1 MNPRNA
7 AALTHSLQT
16 ENATLFA
23 PIYPKTVRFLPLFLL
38 FVASKVAFAAPL
50 PAFEGTI
57 SQTQNGVTTR
67 AKIAWQPPETLLIE
81 TPRNDANGVGAQTIY
96 ARGDET
102 ILVENATKRARR
114 YGFNIAKSWW
124 RGSNLESGGP
134 ANYLFA
140 GTSFPTNPTEG
151 RFLRRD
157 DVLFGGSG
165 QGAYY
170 AAVKTPAR
178 RFAAQITTTKTTRIE
193 KDKAAKTVLEVQIT
207 LNEAGFPTLATI
219 NAAGEHASFAYDLKP
234 ATNALVTP
242 PTFTP
247 IIEDELLG
255 APSSY
260 SANDASSLY
269 NRGAALAL
277 NEDFPAALA
286 AFDAA
291 AQAAPN
297 ASAPHLAT
305 FEIALL
311 MRDPARAT
319 AALKKLETLTGNE
332 IVVFGAPVA
341 QLQLDA
347 AEIAIRRAR
356 IAQLQRDDEAALAAW
371 KAATVAAPQNLALRL
386 QEAQML
392 RNRGDFDGA
401 RAIYQIVL
409 ASPTATPQN
418 QVFAAQNLA
427 LSSTPDEWSALLAA
441 TPSQTP
447 AQKLARSLLQLRS
460 GQAPETTSFEND
472 SQQIALALGLERA
485 ARDDEA
491 KTVWENLEAR
501 ESEATK
507 NRARAHLM
515 TLAARRGEVSQAI
528 TKWRAWNASLESETE
543 RSAARSAFLGAFQK
557 AFRSDALKSALSNR
571 ASATGA
577 TEDDLRLSL
586 NYQELYGTEEDIAA
600 AIENGVARFPSS
612 AFWAGKKAESLVG
625 QAAQTRGTDAGLA
638 RREQLFDQTNQILD
652 RAIQNAPDEPFYRFQ
667 KALAATQRGAKTGG
681 VIDATLAARARAV
694 AKRET
699 EKLLA
704 DFPGDADVLVSAAL
718 QNLAFEGESNARNAV
733 QLANLALDTA
743 PVDGDRHT
751 LVWAARQAL
760 ATAYRRL
767 KTPDLAAAQ
776 WEMLLLGAQ
785 NAGDASALAGSY
797 FSLLESTNSA
807 EGGARLLTQVA
818 SEKWD
823 YSAARAALETLATR
837 VAASPL
843 APAIATSL
851 AAKNDGAAILAN
863 ATLAQKRLEAAQ
875 RALQATDA
883 PPIADANLDRATQ
896 GFSQALGKLRPV
908 AEGNDRVLAARAA
921 AFLAENANLA
931 GEERLALLR
940 RALQI
945 EPRDGALRFAL
956 IGALSGDEAKRERDN
971 AAKTLDFEPET
982 RRQLASAARE
992 NNEAVLALQI
1002 GEEALVQA
1010 ARSPEV
1016 SANVWQRL
1024 AFSLAKTAFKA
1035 NQTSRALE
1043 LYNGLSQ
1050 PQWNP
1055 IDRAAAYLAL
1065 SRLYQQAGKADEA
1078 AKLNAKVAALG
1089 LGRAEIEGAIAF
1101 LDEVEN

>member
-1 MNPRNA
+1 M
-7 AALTHSLQT
+7 
-16 ENATLFA
+16 
-23 PIYPKTVRFLPLFLL
+23 RFLPLFLL
-38 FVASKVAFAAPL
+38 FVASKVAFASPL
-50 PAFEGTI
+50 PAFEGTM
-57 SQTQNGVTTR
+57 SQTQNGITTR
-67 AKIAWQPPETLLIE
+67 AQIAWQPPETLVIQ
-81 TPRNDANGVGAQTIY
+81 TPREDANGIGAQTIIASGNQTLLY
-96 ARGDET
+96 QSG
-102 ILVENATKRARR
+102 TKRTRR

-170 AAVKTPAR
+170 AAVKTPTR
-178 RFAAQITTTKTTRIE
+178 RFAAQITTTKNTRIE
-193 KDKAAKTVLEVQIT
+193 KNEAAKTVLEAQIT
-207 LNEAGFPTLATI
+207 LNEAGFPTLATV
-219 NAAGEHASFAYDLKP
+219 NAAGERASFAYELKP
-234 ATNALVTP
+234 ATNPLALP
-242 PTFTP
+242 PILTE
-247 IIEDELLG
+247 IIEDEILG

-260 SANDASSLY
+260 AANDASSLY

-286 AFDAA
+286 AFEAA
-291 AQAAPN
+291 AQAAPT
-297 ASAPHLAT
+297 ASAPHLAS

-311 MRDPARAT
+311 MRDPARA
-319 AALKKLETLTGNE
+319 AISLSKLE
-332 IVVFGAPVA
+332 

-356 IAQLQRDDEAALAAW
+356 IAQLQRDDETALAAW
-371 KAATVAAPQNLALRL
+371 KAATVTAPQNLALRL

-418 QVFAAQNLA
+418 QVLAAQNLA
-427 LSSTPDEWSALLAA
+427 LSATPDEWGALLAA

-472 SQQIALALGLERA
+472 FHQIALALGLERA

-507 NRARAHLM
+507 NRARAHLV

-528 TKWRAWNASLESETE
+528 TKWRAWNASLKSETE

-612 AFWAGKKAESLVG
+612 AFWAGKKAEILVG

-807 EGGARLLTQVA
+807 EGSARLLTQVA

-837 VAASPL
+837 IAASPL
-843 APAIATSL
+843 APAIAMSL
-851 AAKNDGAAILAN
+851 ADKSDGAAILAN

-875 RALQATDA
+875 RALEATDA

-896 GFSQALGKLRPV
+896 SFSLALGKLRAV
-908 AEGNDRVLAARAA
+908 ADGNDRVLAARAA

-945 EPRDGALRFAL
+945 EPRDSALRFAL
-956 IGALSGDEAKRERDN
+956 IGALSGEEGKREREN

-982 RRQLASAARE
+982 RRQLTSAARE
-992 NNEAVLALQI
+992 NGEATLALQI
-1002 GEEALVQA
+1002 GEEALAQA

-1024 AFSLAKTAFKA
+1024 AFSVAKTAFQA

-1055 IDRAAAYLAL
+1055 IDRAAAHLAL

-1078 AKLNAKVAALG
+1078 AKLNVKVAALG
-1089 LGRAEIEGAIAF
+1089 LERAEIEGAIVF